1 MVPAKGET
9 ITLSFDER
17 ELIKVDL
24 PAFGLPIIEIFG
36 ELPASVSEI
45 FSAIFDFKYFFNSS
59 SPVAVSYTHLTLPT
73 ICSV

>member
-36 ELPASVSEI
+36 ELPSSVSKI
-45 FSAIFDFKYFFNSS
+45 FSAMFDFKYLFNSS
-59 SPVAVSYTHLTLPT
+59 SPTE
-73 ICSV
+73 CSALIDIESFIPF

>member
-9 ITLSFDER
+9 ITLSFSDR

-36 ELPASVSEI
+36 ELLSEESEI
-45 FSAIFDFKYFFNSS
+45 FSVIFDFKYALNSL
-59 SPVAVSYTHLTLPT
+59 SP
-73 ICSV
+73 IECSALIDNELFIPF

>member
-9 ITLSFDER
+9 ISLSFNDR

-36 ELPASVSEI
+36 ELPSSVSEI
-45 FSAIFDFKYFFNSS
+45 FSAMFDFKYFFF
-59 SPVAVSYTHLTLPT
+59 
-73 ICSV
+73 